1 MALDMPGEQE
11 SGNEARCHD
20 APCPRIIRRCGSAF
34 SDGHASEP
42 GASPEHFR
50 KGMEGS
56 RRDMATGQSAY
67 AAFWLY
73 QRHEA
78 WKSLDDGIFEQGKN
92 EVDALLTHPEQD
104 VTVRGVYSSLGLCAD
119 VDLIVWA
126 HAERLDMLQR
136 LAIAFDGTT
145 LGGHLTLKHS
155 YIGVG
160 GMSQYDPEH
169 GPAFVKGIPPKRY
182 LSVYPFTKTPDWYL
196 VDYQERRRLMVEHG
210 EMGREFPEI
219 LTNTVNSF
227 GIQDQEFVVALED
240 DDPHQLIKMVQ
251 RLRAAEVR
259 KWTALDTPIFLGD
272 RKPVTAVLDDI
283 RGSRALAA
291 VI

>member
-1 MALDMPGEQE
+1 MA
-11 SGNEARCHD
+11 N
-20 APCPRIIRRCGSAF
+20 
-34 SDGHASEP
+34 
-42 GASPEHFR
+42 
-50 KGMEGS
+50 
-56 RRDMATGQSAY
+56 GQSAFT
-67 AAFWLY
+67 AFWLY
-73 QRHEA
+73 QRHES
-78 WKSLDDGIFEQGKN
+78 WKTLDDATFERGRD
-92 EVDALLTHPEQD
+92 ELETLLTHPGQD
-104 VTVRGVYSSLGLCAD
+104 VTVRGVYSTLGLRAD

-126 HAERLDMLQR
+126 HAERLDMLQG
-136 LAIAFDGTT
+136 LAIAIDGTM
-145 LGGHLTLKHS
+145 LGGHLTLRQS

-160 GMSQYDPEH
+160 GMSQYDPDH

-196 VDYQERRRLMVEHG
+196 VEYPERRRLMVEHG

-240 DDPHQLIKMVQ
+240 DDPHQLVKMVQ

-272 RKPVTAVLDDI
+272 RKPAGAVLNDI
-283 RGSRALAA
+283 RGSRLAVA
-291 VI
+291 VV